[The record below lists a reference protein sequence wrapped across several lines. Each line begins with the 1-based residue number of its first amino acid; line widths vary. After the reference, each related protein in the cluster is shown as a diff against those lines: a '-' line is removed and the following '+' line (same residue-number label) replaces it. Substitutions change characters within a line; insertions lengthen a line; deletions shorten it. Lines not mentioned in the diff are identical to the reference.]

1 MTNSIQSEKYKVI
14 FPDDEELKSADTC
27 NIAYVFYNYDYK
39 EKIYAFVSP
48 AIEKLTGYTIDELNE
63 IGFDSIIK
71 DTIVE
76 NVNSYPANHKSAE
89 KIKECFATYLIET
102 KNGRLEWIEDNSF
115 AYLDSSGQP
124 ISITGILQDVSASM
138 KDEKVK
144 QIVLEIL
151 EEANSE
157 KNINEL
163 FRFIHSSISKL
174 MKADNFYV
182 AYYKEESGLLTFP
195 YFMDEEDT
203 DSSSKKFGKGLTEY
217 IIRTGKSALVDTEMD
232 EELARR
238 GEVELTGPQSQI
250 WLGVPLKIKEKIIGA
265 MVVQDYKDPK
275 TYGITDK
282 QLFDVIAF
290 PISRAIERKIVEKE
304 KEEMIKQLKE
314 SNRSKDR
321 LFSLISHD
329 LQSPFNSLLGF
340 ANILTN
346 EYDTLTQLEIKE
358 YLNVINDSS
367 KTLFG
372 MTTNLLHY
380 SSLQLGKYEC
390 RPKLHDLSSEVNSV
404 FVNLKDRIHKK
415 DILFKNEIEPETFAF
430 VDKDM
435 LNLIFTNLVSNS
447 IKYSQTGGM
456 IKVSAEVRKSE
467 NKGFDKVRIAIRDE
481 GIGIST
487 DNLKKINDNEKFSTL
502 GTNKEYGTGLGLLL
516 VKESV
521 TINNGFLQIKSE
533 VGKGTAIIVT
543 LPSSKK

>member
-1 MTNSIQSEKYKVI
+1 
-14 FPDDEELKSADTC
+14 
-27 NIAYVFYNYDYK
+27 
-39 EKIYAFVSP
+39 AFVSP

-89 KIKECFATYLIET
+89 KIKECFATYLVET

-124 ISITGILQDVSASM
+124 TSITGILQDVSASM

-163 FRFIHSSISKL
+163 FRFIQSSISKL

-182 AYYKEESGLLTFP
+182 AYYKEESDLLTFP
-195 YFMDEEDT
+195 YFVDEEDT

-217 IIRTGKSALVDTEMD
+217 IIKTGKSALVDTEMD

-314 SNRSKDR
+314 LNRSKDR

-329 LQSPFNSLLGF
+329 LQSPFKWLLGF

-447 IKYSQTGGM
+447 IKYSHTGGM
-456 IKVSAEVRKSE
+456 IKVSAEVRKNE

-533 VGKGTAIIVT
+533 VGKGTAIIVS

>member
-1 MTNSIQSEKYKVI
+1 MTNPVQSDKYKVV
-14 FPDDEELKSADTC
+14 FPSDEEVKSADTF
-27 NIAYVFYNYDYK
+27 ITAYVFYNYDNIKKRYT
-39 EKIYAFVSP
+39 FVSP
-48 AIEKLTGYTIDELNE
+48 AIEKLTGYTIDELNK
-63 IGFDSIIK
+63 IGFNTIIK

-76 NVNSYPANHKSAE
+76 SINSYPSTPKSVE

-102 KNGRLEWIEDNSF
+102 KSGKLKWIENNSF

-124 ISITGILQDVSASM
+124 TSITGILQDVSASM

-151 EEANSE
+151 EGANSE

-174 MKADNFYV
+174 MKADNFYI
-182 AYYKEESGLLTFP
+182 AYYKEDSDLLTFP
-195 YFMDEEDT
+195 YFVDEVDK

-217 IIRTGKSALVDTEMD
+217 IIRTGKSALVDPEMD
-232 EELARR
+232 EELVRR
-238 GEVELTGPQSQI
+238 GEVELTGPQSPI

-275 TYGITDK
+275 TYNETDK

-290 PISRAIERKIVEKE
+290 PISRAIERKIVEEE

-314 SNRSKDR
+314 LNRSKDR

-329 LQSPFNSLLGF
+329 LKSPFNSLLGF
-340 ANILTN
+340 ANILTD

-358 YLNVINDSS
+358 YLNVINESS

-390 RPKLHDLSSEVNSV
+390 RPRLQDLSSEVNSV
-404 FVNLKDRIHKK
+404 LIYLKDSIDKK
-415 DILFKNEIEPETFAF
+415 DLLFKNEIEPETFAF

-435 LNLIFTNLVSNS
+435 LNLIFTNLITNC
-447 IKYSQTGGM
+447 IKYSHKGEM
-456 IKVSAEVRKSE
+456 IKISAEIVIIKEEGVS
-467 NKGFDKVRIAIRDE
+467 KVRIIICDE
-481 GIGIST
+481 GIGIS
-487 DNLKKINDNEKFSTL
+487 DENLKKINNNEKFSTP

-516 VKESV
+516 VKETV
-521 TINNGFLQIKSE
+521 AINNGSLQIKSE
-533 VGKGTAIIVT
+533 TGKGTAIFIT
-543 LPSSKK
+543 LPAREK

>member
-1 MTNSIQSEKYKVI
+1 MTNPVQSDKYKVV
-14 FPDDEELKSADTC
+14 FPFDEEVKSADTF
-27 NIAYVFYNYDYK
+27 ITAYAFYNYDNIKKRYT
-39 EKIYAFVSP
+39 FVSP
-48 AIEKLTGYTIDELNE
+48 AIEKLTGYTIDELNK
-63 IGFDSIIK
+63 IGFNTIIK

-76 NVNSYPANHKSAE
+76 SINSYPSNPKSVE

-102 KNGRLEWIEDNSF
+102 KSGKLKWIENNSF

-124 ISITGILQDVSASM
+124 TSITGILQDVSASM

-151 EEANSE
+151 EGANSE

-174 MKADNFYV
+174 MKADNFYI
-182 AYYKEESGLLTFP
+182 AYYKEDSDLLTFP
-195 YFMDEEDT
+195 YFVDEVDT

-217 IIRTGKSALVDTEMD
+217 IIKTGKSALVDPEMD
-232 EELARR
+232 EELVRR
-238 GEVELTGPQSQI
+238 GEVELTGPQSPI

-275 TYGITDK
+275 TYGETDK

-290 PISRAIERKIVEKE
+290 PISRAIERKIVEEE

-314 SNRSKDR
+314 LNRSKDR

-329 LQSPFNSLLGF
+329 LKSPFNSLLGF
-340 ANILTN
+340 ANILTD

-358 YLNVINDSS
+358 YLNVINESS

-390 RPKLHDLSSEVNSV
+390 RPRLQDLSSEVNSV
-404 FVNLKDRIHKK
+404 LIYQKDSIDKK
-415 DILFKNEIEPETFAF
+415 DLLFKNEIEPETFAF

-435 LNLIFTNLVSNS
+435 LNLIFTNLITNC
-447 IKYSQTGGM
+447 IKYSHKGEM
-456 IKVSAEVRKSE
+456 IKISAEIVIIKEEGVS
-467 NKGFDKVRIAIRDE
+467 KVRITICDE
-481 GIGIST
+481 GIGIS
-487 DNLKKINDNEKFSTL
+487 DENLKKINNNEKFSTP

-516 VKESV
+516 VKETV
-521 TINNGFLQIKSE
+521 AINNGSLQIKSE
-533 VGKGTAIIVT
+533 TGKGTAIFIT
-543 LPSSKK
+543 LPAREK

>member
-1 MTNSIQSEKYKVI
+1 MTNPAQLDKDKVA
-14 FPDDEELKSADTC
+14 FPSDEEVKSADTFKT
-27 NIAYVFYNYDYK
+27 AYVFYKYDNI
-39 EKIYAFVSP
+39 EKRYTFVSP

-63 IGFDSIIK
+63 IGFDTIIK

-76 NVNSYPANHKSAE
+76 SINSYPANHKSVE

-102 KNGRLEWIEDNSF
+102 KSGGLKWIENNSL
-115 AYLDSSGQP
+115 AYLDSSGQST
-124 ISITGILQDVSASM
+124 SITGILQDISASM

-174 MKADNFYV
+174 MKADNFYI
-182 AYYKEESGLLTFP
+182 AYYKEDSDLLTFP
-195 YFMDEEDT
+195 YFVDEEDT

-217 IIRTGKSALVDTEMD
+217 IIRTGKSALVDSEMD
-232 EELARR
+232 EELRKK
-238 GEVELTGPQSQI
+238 GEVELTGPQSPI

-265 MVVQDYKDPK
+265 MVVQDYKNPK
-275 TYGITDK
+275 TYGETDK
-282 QLFDVIAF
+282 QLFDVVAF
-290 PISRAIERKIVEKE
+290 LISRAIERKIVEEE

-314 SNRSKDR
+314 LNRSKDQ

-329 LQSPFNSLLGF
+329 LKSPFNSLLGF
-340 ANILTN
+340 ANILTD

-358 YLNVINDSS
+358 YLNVINESS

-390 RPKLHDLSSEVNSV
+390 RPRLQDLSSEVNSV
-404 FVNLKDRIHKK
+404 LINLKDRIDKK

-435 LNLIFTNLVSNS
+435 LNLIFTNLITNS
-447 IKYSQTGGM
+447 IKYSHTGEM
-456 IKVSAEVRKSE
+456 IKVSAEIVKIEDEGVS
-467 NKGFDKVRIAIRDE
+467 KVRIAICDE
-481 GIGIST
+481 GIGMS
-487 DNLKKINDNEKFSTL
+487 DENLKKINDNEMFSTL

-516 VKESV
+516 VKETV
-521 TINNGFLQIKSE
+521 AINNGSLQIKSE
-533 VGKGTAIIVT
+533 TGKGTAIFIT
-543 LPSSKK
+543 LPASKK

>member
-27 NIAYVFYNYDYK
+27 NIAYVFYKYDYK
-39 EKIYAFVSP
+39 EKRYAFVSP

-157 KNINEL
+157 NNINEL

-174 MKADNFYV
+174 MKADNFYI

-195 YFMDEEDT
+195 YFVDEEDT

-217 IIRTGKSALVDTEMD
+217 IIKTGKSALVDTEMD

-238 GEVELTGPQSQI
+238 GEMELTGPQSQI

-314 SNRSKDR
+314 LNRSKDS

-456 IKVSAEVRKSE
+456 IKVSAEVRKNE
-467 NKGFDKVRIAIRDE
+467 NEGLDKVRIAIRDE

-487 DNLKKINDNEKFSTL
+487 DNLKKINNNEKFSTL

>member
-1 MTNSIQSEKYKVI
+1 MTNPVQSDKYKVV
-14 FPDDEELKSADTC
+14 FPSDEEVKSADT
-27 NIAYVFYNYDYK
+27 IITAYVFYNYDNIKKRYT
-39 EKIYAFVSP
+39 FVSP
-48 AIEKLTGYTIDELNE
+48 AIEKLTGYTIDELNK
-63 IGFDSIIK
+63 IGFNTIIK

-76 NVNSYPANHKSAE
+76 SINSYPSNPKSVE
-89 KIKECFATYLIET
+89 KNKECFATYLIET
-102 KNGRLEWIEDNSF
+102 KSGKLKWIENNSL

-124 ISITGILQDVSASM
+124 TSITGILQDVSASM

-151 EEANSE
+151 EGANSE

-174 MKADNFYV
+174 MKADNFYI
-182 AYYKEESGLLTFP
+182 AYYKEDSDLLTFP
-195 YFMDEEDT
+195 YFVDEVDT

-217 IIRTGKSALVDTEMD
+217 IIKTGKSALVDPEMD
-232 EELARR
+232 EELVRR
-238 GEVELTGPQSQI
+238 GEVELTGPQSPI

-275 TYGITDK
+275 TYNETDK

-290 PISRAIERKIVEKE
+290 PISRAIERKIVEEE

-314 SNRSKDR
+314 LNRSKDR

-329 LQSPFNSLLGF
+329 LKSPFNSLLGF
-340 ANILTN
+340 ANILTD

-358 YLNVINDSS
+358 YLNVINESS

-390 RPKLHDLSSEVNSV
+390 RPRLQDLSSEVNSV
-404 FVNLKDRIHKK
+404 LIYLKDSIDKK
-415 DILFKNEIEPETFAF
+415 DLLFKNEIEPETFAF

-435 LNLIFTNLVSNS
+435 LNLIFTNLITNS
-447 IKYSQTGGM
+447 IKYSHKGEM
-456 IKVSAEVRKSE
+456 IKISAEIVIIKEEGVS
-467 NKGFDKVRIAIRDE
+467 KVRITICDE
-481 GIGIST
+481 GIGIS
-487 DNLKKINDNEKFSTL
+487 DENLKKINNNEKFSTP

-516 VKESV
+516 VKETV
-521 TINNGFLQIKSE
+521 AINNGSLKIKSE
-533 VGKGTAIIVT
+533 TGKGTAISIT
-543 LPSSKK
+543 LPAREK

>member
-1 MTNSIQSEKYKVI
+1 MTNPVQSEKYKVV
-14 FPDDEELKSADTC
+14 FPGDEELKSADTC
-27 NIAYVFYNYDYK
+27 KIAYVFYNYDNIAKRYT
-39 EKIYAFVSP
+39 FVSP

-71 DTIVE
+71 DTIIE
-76 NVNSYPANHKSAE
+76 SMNSYPANPKSAE
-89 KIKECFATYLIET
+89 KIKECFATYLIEM
-102 KNGRLEWIEDNSF
+102 KNGSLEWIENNSF

-124 ISITGILQDVSASM
+124 TSITGILQDVSASM

-151 EEANSE
+151 EETNSE

-174 MKADNFYV
+174 MKSDNFYI
-182 AYYKEESGLLTFP
+182 AYYKKDSEMLTFP
-195 YFMDEEDT
+195 YFVDEEDT
-203 DSSSKKFGKGLTEY
+203 DSTPKKFGKGLTEY
-217 IIRTGKSALVDTEMD
+217 IIRTAKSALVDPEMD
-232 EELARR
+232 KELIKR
-238 GEVELTGPQSQI
+238 GEVELSGPQSQI

-265 MVVQDYKDPK
+265 MVVQDYKNPK
-275 TYGITDK
+275 TYSKTDQ

-290 PISRAIERKIVEKE
+290 PISRAIERKIVEDE

-314 SNRSKDR
+314 LNLSKDR

-329 LQSPFNSLLGF
+329 LKSPFNSLLGF
-340 ANILTN
+340 ANILTY

-390 RPKLHDLSSEVNSV
+390 RPKLHDISLEVNSV
-404 FVNLKDRIHKK
+404 FIDLKDRIDKK
-415 DILFKNEIEPETFAF
+415 DLLFKNAIEPETLAF

-435 LNLIFTNLVSNS
+435 LNLIFTNLVTNS
-447 IKYSQTGGM
+447 IKYSHISGM
-456 IKVSAEVRKSE
+456 IKVSAEVIKNE
-467 NKGFDKVRIAIRDE
+467 NEEFDRVRITISDE
-481 GIGIST
+481 GAGIS
-487 DNLKKINDNEKFSTL
+487 DENLKKINDNEKFSTP

-521 TINNGFLQIKSE
+521 TINNGSLQIKSE
-533 VGKGTAIIVT
+533 AGKGTAIVIT
-543 LPSSKK
+543 LQSSKK